1 MLKNPPDSKRTTA
14 SKGDKLIRNML
25 DIFPETVRRS
35 LFEKIKESIDY
46 EPSIGVMGKS
56 GAGKSSLCNAIFK
69 GEVCA
74 VSDVEACTREV
85 QRLKIQFGHRTLEIV
100 DIPGVGESAERDE
113 EYEELYSELLP
124 ELDLV
129 LWVIKADDRAFSADE
144 HFYKEVL
151 LPAGGRE
158 KVVFVLNQVDKIEPF
173 REWDQEHRRPSLTQ
187 ATNIQ
192 RKKDYIAEC
201 FEFPHHPVVPVSAD
215 EKYNIVELV
224 ETMIRALPDRAKSGA
239 ASQLNDD
246 LKTDEVKSDAKGG
259 FGNVIGELVDTA
271 IDILPVPDSAKSL
284 IRKGKEFV
292 VESAKK
298 IWDYFFW

>member
-14 SKGDKLIRNML
+14 SKRDKLVENLL
-25 DIFPETVRRS
+25 DIFPEQLRRV
-35 LFEKIKESIDY
+35 LFEKIMATIDY
-46 EPSIGVMGKS
+46 EPKIGVMGKS

-85 QRLKIQFGHRTLEIV
+85 QRLKIQFGNRTLEIV

-113 EYEELYSELLP
+113 EYEKLYSKLLP
-124 ELDLV
+124 DLDLV

-144 HFYKEVL
+144 HFYKSVL

-158 KVVFVLNQVDKIEPF
+158 KVIFVLNQVDKIEPSDQ
-173 REWDQEHRRPSLTQ
+173 WDKDKRSPSAAQLVTIEKKGNYVKERFGFTQ
-187 ATNIQ
+187 
-192 RKKDYIAEC
+192 
-201 FEFPHHPVVPVSAD
+201 HPVIPISAN
-215 EKYNIVELV
+215 KQYNLVELV

-246 LKTDEVKSDAKGG
+246 LKTDDVKSDAKGG

-271 IDILPVPDSAKSL
+271 IDVLPLPESAKAL
-284 IRKGKEFV
+284 IRKSKDFV

-298 IWDYFFW
+298 VWDYFFG

>member
-1 MLKNPPDSKRTTA
+1 MLKKPPGSKRGTA

-85 QRLKIQFGHRTLEIV
+85 QRLKIQFGNRTLEIV
-100 DIPGVGESAERDE
+100 DIPGVGESAERDD
-113 EYEELYSELLP
+113 EYEELYRELLP
-124 ELDLV
+124 DLDLV

-144 HFYKEVL
+144 HFYKKVL

-158 KVVFVLNQVDKIEPF
+158 KVIFVLNQVDKIEPF
-173 REWDQEHRRPSLTQ
+173 REWDLKHRCPSPTQ
-187 ATNIQ
+187 IENIQ
-192 RKKDYIAEC
+192 RKKHYITEC
-201 FEFPHHPVVPVSAD
+201 FELPFHPVIPVSAG

-224 ETMIRALPDRAKSGA
+224 ETMIRALPDRAKSSA

-259 FGNVIGELVDTA
+259 FGNVVAELVDAA

-284 IRKGKEFV
+284 IRKGKDFV

-298 IWDYFFW
+298 VWDYFFW